1 MESPGAEWAY
11 ANNARIAAFFF
22 GLAILLVGLG
32 VLAVVAF
39 GQDAALAGAALL
51 TLAIFVL
58 VFSSLVFLPR
68 LAKRGAVS
76 FSVYSR
82 RSMDDAEQ
90 AVRAAIE
97 ASGRTAR
104 VERVRSRSRTPPRIV
119 TAEGVSARFRIE
131 LTRHPAASGS
141 GEATEIIES
150 FPSRDEAEAQ
160 ALRVKILEG
169 LGADAP
175 SKE

>member
-1 MESPGAEWAY
+1 MESQAEWAY
-11 ANNARIAAFFF
+11 ANNARITAFFLA
-22 GLAILLVGLG
+22 LAILLIGLG
-32 VLAVVAF
+32 VLAVIAF
-39 GQDAALAGAALL
+39 GPDAALAGAALL
-51 TLAIFVL
+51 TLAIFLL

-82 RSMDDAEQ
+82 RSMDDAET

-97 ASGRTAR
+97 ASGRTVR

-119 TAEGVSARFRIE
+119 TADGVPARFRIE
-131 LTRHPAASGS
+131 LTRHPAATGA
-141 GEATEIIES
+141 GEWTEIIES
-150 FPSRDEAEAQ
+150 SRGRNEAEAL

-169 LGADAP
+169 LGVEARA
-175 SKE
+175 KE